1 MAKKKL
7 VDDLREYFTSK
18 GKFLSYQEYIAAED
32 APFRVQIVKRYVGTW
47 ARLENM
53 IGEIG
58 TKSAPE
64 PAPAPKPEPKVAP
77 VNPQITDAV
86 TTAKGSKK

>member
-18 GKFLSYQEYIAAED
+18 GKFLSYQEYTAAED
-32 APFRVQIVKRYVGTW
+32 APFRAQIVKRYVGTW
-47 ARLENM
+47 ARLEKLV
-53 IGEIG
+53 GEI
-58 TKSAPE
+58 APKV
-64 PAPAPKPEPKVAP
+64 APKPAAKAAP

-86 TTAKGSKK
+86 TATKVEAK

>member
-32 APFRVQIVKRYVGTW
+32 APFRAQIVKRYVGTW

-53 IGEIG
+53 IGEI
-58 TKSAPE
+58 TPKVDP
-64 PAPAPKPEPKVAP
+64 PKPAPKAAP
-77 VNPQITDAV
+77 VKPQVTDAV
-86 TTAKGSKK
+86 TAKGTK

>member
-32 APFRVQIVKRYVGTW
+32 APFRAQIVKRYVGTW

-53 IGEIG
+53 IGEISP
-58 TKSAPE
+58 KV
-64 PAPAPKPEPKVAP
+64 APKPVVKPVAKTAP

-86 TTAKGSKK
+86 TQQVEAI

>member
-32 APFRVQIVKRYVGTW
+32 APFRAQIVKRYVGTW

-53 IGEIG
+53 IGEIV
-58 TKSAPE
+58 
-64 PAPAPKPEPKVAP
+64 PKNEPKVAPKAKP

-86 TTAKGSKK
+86 TTKAEKK

>member
-53 IGEIG
+53 IGEI
-58 TKSAPE
+58 
-64 PAPAPKPEPKVAP
+64 APKSVAPKATP

-86 TTAKGSKK
+86 TTKTEKK

>member
-32 APFRVQIVKRYVGTW
+32 APFRAQIVKRYVGTW
-47 ARLENM
+47 ARLEKM
-53 IGEIG
+53 VGEI
-58 TKSAPE
+58 APKV
-64 PAPAPKPEPKVAP
+64 APKPPQKTVAKATP

-86 TTAKGSKK
+86 TATKVETD

>member
-18 GKFLSYQEYIAAED
+18 GKFLSYQEYTAAED
-32 APFRVQIVKRYVGTW
+32 APFRAQIVKRYVGTW
-47 ARLENM
+47 ARLEKM
-53 IGEIG
+53 IGEIAP
-58 TKSAPE
+58 KS
-64 PAPAPKPEPKVAP
+64 APAPKAVPVATP

-86 TTAKGSKK
+86 TTKAEKK

>member
-32 APFRVQIVKRYVGTW
+32 APFRAQIVKRYVGTW

-53 IGEIG
+53 IGEI
-58 TKSAPE
+58 TPKS
-64 PAPAPKPEPKVAP
+64 EPKVAPKAKP

-86 TTAKGSKK
+86 TTKAEKK

>member
-1 MAKKKL
+1 MSKKKL

-18 GKFLSYQEYIAAED
+18 GKFLSYQEYIAEED
-32 APFRVQIVKRYVGTW
+32 APFRAQIVKRYVGTW

-53 IGEIG
+53 IGEIAP
-58 TKSAPE
+58 KSAPE
-64 PAPAPKPEPKVAP
+64 PKVAPKATP

-86 TTAKGSKK
+86 TTKAGKK

>member
-32 APFRVQIVKRYVGTW
+32 APFRAQIVKRYVGTW
-47 ARLENM
+47 ARLEKM
-53 IGEIG
+53 VGEI
-58 TKSAPE
+58 
-64 PAPAPKPEPKVAP
+64 APKVAPKSVAKPVAKPAP

-86 TTAKGSKK
+86 TQQVEAK

>member
-32 APFRVQIVKRYVGTW
+32 APFRAQIVKRYVGTW

-53 IGEIG
+53 IGEI
-58 TKSAPE
+58 
-64 PAPAPKPEPKVAP
+64 APKSVAPKVAPKATP

-86 TTAKGSKK
+86 TTKTEKK

>member
-32 APFRVQIVKRYVGTW
+32 APFRAQIVKRYVGTW
-47 ARLENM
+47 ARLENI
-53 IGEIG
+53 IGEIA

-86 TTAKGSKK
+86 TTAKGGKK

>member
-18 GKFLSYQEYIAAED
+18 GKFLSYQEYTAAED
-32 APFRVQIVKRYVGTW
+32 APFRAQIVKRYVGTW
-47 ARLENM
+47 ARLENL
-53 IGEIG
+53 IGEIVPK
-58 TKSAPE
+58 TVPKAAP
-64 PAPAPKPEPKVAP
+64 VATP

-86 TTAKGSKK
+86 TTKAGKK

>member
-18 GKFLSYQEYIAAED
+18 GKFLSYPEYIAAED
-32 APFRVQIVKRYVGTW
+32 APFRAQIVKRYVGTW

-58 TKSAPE
+58 TKSVPAPE
-64 PAPAPKPEPKVAP
+64 PAPEPAPVATP

-86 TTAKGSKK
+86 TAKAGKK